1 MKSFYLTDVGKV
13 RDHNEDSVIIIKN
26 HKNEYLMAVADGMGG
41 HRAGEV
47 ASSITVSYLSRQ
59 FNETFYGLT
68 KDEAI
73 MWIHNVVRDINKEIF
88 KHEESNPECVGM
100 GTTLVLA
107 IVTEEYIL
115 FGNVGDSS
123 GFVMKN
129 HELHKVTID
138 HSLVNLLVEAG
149 EITEEEAKDHPRKN
163 VLMKALGASD
173 EIVPDVFECD
183 MDITS
188 ILLASDGLTNLVDAS
203 KIEDELNSKLEIE
216 EKIVDL
222 IRKANNEG
230 GTDNISVAYL
240 EIKEES
246 GGESD
251 YEGSKD

>member
-26 HKNEYLMAVADGMGG
+26 HKNDYLMAVADGMGG

-47 ASSITVSYLSRQ
+47 ASSLAISYLSHE
-59 FNETFYGLT
+59 FTENFYNLS
-68 KDEAI
+68 KSDAI
-73 MWIHNVVRDINKEIF
+73 IWINNVVHDINKEIF
-88 KHEESNPECVGM
+88 KYEDENKDCVGM

-107 IVTEEYIL
+107 IITPEYIL

-123 GFVMKN
+123 GFVMKKN
-129 HELHKVTID
+129 VLHKVTVD

-173 EIVPDVFECD
+173 VVDPDVFDCD
-183 MDITS
+183 LDIDSVFLT
-188 ILLASDGLTNLVDAS
+188 SDGLTNLVDTS
-203 KIEDELNSKLEIE
+203 KIEDVLNSKMEIE

-222 IRKANNEG
+222 IRKANNSG
-230 GTDNISVAYL
+230 GNDNISIAYL

-251 YEGSKD
+251 NEGAKD